1 MTAPGFKTL
10 RLEEDGPVVHLTL
23 CRPDLLNRIDGEAHT
38 ELLHAFRHL
47 AERND
52 IRAVVFAA
60 EGRVFSAGGG
70 FDLIEQMHDLPEVRV
85 RTVREGLH
93 LISALLDISAPIVVA
108 LHGHAIGLGATLV
121 LGCDTIVTHPTTKI
135 GDPHVTVGLV
145 AGDGGC
151 LFWPQSVGM
160 QLAKRHLLSGEPL
173 SGERAHTI
181 GLVSDLV
188 DDQEQVLP
196 RATELATALAELPP
210 LAVQGTK
217 RALNAV
223 MRARLAEVLELSLE
237 YENTSIQSDDVMEAV
252 AAMREK
258 RRPVY
263 QGK

>member
-1 MTAPGFKTL
+1 
-10 RLEEDGPVVHLTL
+10 
-23 CRPDLLNRIDGEAHT
+23 
-38 ELLHAFRHL
+38 
-47 AERND
+47 
-52 IRAVVFAA
+52 
-60 EGRVFSAGGG
+60 
-70 FDLIEQMHDLPEVRV
+70 
-85 RTVREGLH
+85 
-93 LISALLDISAPIVVA
+93 
-108 LHGHAIGLGATLV
+108 
-121 LGCDTIVTHPTTKI
+121 
-135 GDPHVTVGLV
+135 
-145 AGDGGC
+145 
-151 LFWPQSVGM
+151 M

-188 DDQEQVLP
+188 ADQEQVLP
-196 RATELATALAELPP
+196 RAVELATALAELPP

-263 QGK
+263 RGQ